1 MLLREVTKKDFKNI
15 IDHYIDVF
23 SSEPWNDELNHQ
35 EIVQYVSDIYEMNT
49 FIGFVA
55 IDEVT
60 KSIIGVALGYIKPWY
75 RGREYI
81 LDTFFITKKMQSK
94 GYGSQFLSEVKKGLL
109 SRNIEDIL
117 LDTDKGMPAETFYK
131 ENGFTVSDE
140 SIIMYGSTK

>member
-94 GYGSQFLSEVKKGLL
+94 GYGSLFLSEVKKRLL
-109 SRNIEDIL
+109 SKNIEDIL

-131 ENGFTVSDE
+131 KNGFTVSDE